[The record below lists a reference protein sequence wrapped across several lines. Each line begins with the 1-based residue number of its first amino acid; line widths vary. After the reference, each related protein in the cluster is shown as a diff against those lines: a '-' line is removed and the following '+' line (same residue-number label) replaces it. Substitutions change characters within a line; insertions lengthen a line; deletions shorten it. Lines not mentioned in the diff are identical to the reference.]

1 VEVVENCRVLCVD
14 DHADTSVMLKY
25 LLGSSDYEVQTAD
38 TIEVAIEFAKNS
50 KFDLF
55 ILDRR
60 FPDGTGVELCR
71 ELRKISPD
79 TPIIFYSG
87 DAYEFHRDEA
97 FGAGADAYVSK
108 PEIDRLLTTVNSLL
122 VDTGCEAAT

>member
-1 VEVVENCRVLCVD
+1 MAEKCRVLCVD
-14 DHADTSVMLKY
+14 DHADTGMMLKY
-25 LLGSSDYEVQTAD
+25 LLGSSDYEVETAD
-38 TIEVAIEFAKNS
+38 TIEVAIEFAKS
-50 KFDLF
+50 GKFDLF

-87 DAYEFHRDEA
+87 DAYQLHRDEA
-97 FGAGADAYVSK
+97 LGAGADAYVPK
-108 PEIDRLLTTVNSLL
+108 PEIDHLLTTVNNLL
-122 VDTGCEAAT
+122 DDAGCAAAS

>member
-1 VEVVENCRVLCVD
+1 VAEKCRVLCVD
-14 DHADTSVMLKY
+14 DHADTGMMLKY

-38 TIEVAIEFAKNS
+38 TIEVAIEFAKS
-50 KFDLF
+50 GEFDLF

-71 ELRKISPD
+71 EVRKISPD

-87 DAYEFHRDEA
+87 DAYQFHRDEA
-97 FGAGADAYVSK
+97 FGAGADAYVPK
-108 PEIDRLLTTVNSLL
+108 PEIDHLLTTVNGLL
-122 VDTGCEAAT
+122 VEAGCGSAA

>member
-1 VEVVENCRVLCVD
+1 VAEKCRVLCVD
-14 DHADTSVMLKY
+14 DHADTGMMLKY

-38 TIEVAIEFAKNS
+38 TIEVAIEFAKS
-50 KFDLF
+50 GKFDLF

-71 ELRKISPD
+71 ELRMISPD

-87 DAYEFHRDEA
+87 DAYEIHRDEA
-97 FGAGADAYVSK
+97 IGAGADAYVPK
-108 PEIDRLLTTVNSLL
+108 PEIDHLLTTVNGLL
-122 VDTGCEAAT
+122 VETGCGSAA

>member
-1 VEVVENCRVLCVD
+1 
-14 DHADTSVMLKY
+14 MLKY
-25 LLGSSDYEVQTAD
+25 LLGSSDYEVETAD
-38 TIEVAIEFAKNS
+38 SIEVAIEFAKS
-50 KFDLF
+50 DKFDLF

-71 ELRKISPD
+71 ELRKISDD

-97 FGAGADAYVSK
+97 LGAGADAYVPK
-108 PEIDRLLTTVNSLL
+108 PEIDHLLTTVNGLL
-122 VDTGCEAAT
+122 VEAGCGSAT